1 MGLFDTLRD
10 SLGSLSGQISP
21 QYQNQ
26 TQTPQNQGNPLSNNA
41 GLIGATAVGGLLG
54 ALLGGSKGMQRAA
67 RNVAA
72 VGAGAAVAGLAY
84 SFLKKWR
91 DNASN
96 APAPDSAQ
104 SYQPAQPWQQQ
115 RAPDPY
121 TAAAETYAAQ
131 NASGALTPYEDQ
143 GALLLLQAMIYAA
156 RADGF
161 MDKEEKTLIEN
172 CAAQL
177 GGNSTLALQRFAS
190 GPIDPVGLAR
200 QVRTMDEACDI
211 YRISAAAIRCD
222 DIMEQGYLNALAQ
235 ALSLNPSQKAQLDN
249 EANEFRTALERR

>member
-1 MGLFDTLRD
+1 MGLFDSLRD

-21 QYQNQ
+21 QSQQ
-26 TQTPQNQGNPLSNNA
+26 GQAQSQGNPLSNNA

-96 APAPDSAQ
+96 APVPGNAQ
-104 SYQPAQPWQQQ
+104 SYQPAQPWQQ

-161 MDKEEKTLIEN
+161 MDEEEKTLIEN

-177 GGNSTLALQRFAS
+177 GGNSALALQRFAS

-235 ALSLNPSQKAQLDN
+235 ALSLNSSQKAQLDN